1 MNSIL
6 KNKNIF
12 ISFLFSPTR
21 YNIHYES
28 RFILNRCGS
37 KSILTIPPV
46 QKKKK
51 SILASLC
58 SVANPE
64 DPQTPQKQILAALW
78 LSARCITV
86 RTLQTV
92 PTVYA
97 SADKL
102 AFNLL
107 PSFTVIIYSLA
118 EYAAHNVFY
127 LGFLVGCVRFCDTHS
142 SIDILMPSKS

>member
-1 MNSIL
+1 MYVKVCISELPNNHFHYLIKLHDMNSIL

-28 RFILNRCGS
+28 RFILIRCGS

-92 PTVYA
+92 PTA
-97 SADKL
+97 
-102 AFNLL
+102 
-107 PSFTVIIYSLA
+107 
-118 EYAAHNVFY
+118 
-127 LGFLVGCVRFCDTHS
+127 
-142 SIDILMPSKS
+142 